1 MFLVRAAITFFVVVL
16 LTVVTMGLVWTGSH
30 QPPALRAA
38 SQVVLAIAAFAGI
51 FALVRIW
58 RPEPPRRGATRS

>member
-16 LTVVTMGLVWTGSH
+16 LTVVTMGWFWTGSH

-38 SQVVLAIAAFAGI
+38 SQVVLAIAACAGI

-58 RPEPPRRGATRS
+58 RPEPPRRGATRP